1 MSRSQVY
8 QVGSLNLKVS
18 PMLHKEGDLIRSVNV
33 DSFPYGAKRKRCGYG
48 TYLGTPD
55 TSEVRNLFSWQKENG
70 TQFWNYRFSGSKLY
84 YSTQGTGAWTV
95 CGNGT
100 FNAAGT
106 MTNTV
111 LEDTLYICDGYGT
124 INFSTTGTSF
134 VNNGTYLYNGTSTTP
149 APVAVSLQEYQQRIY
164 AAGTASDMFW
174 SNVGTGGDWTNDSSS
189 ILIPG
194 AGKLISNFKSAQQLV
209 ANKNSGIVYQWNGN
223 DLTDLS
229 TDLGLTS
236 TQSVGKIQDYRIYL
250 NRLGF
255 FGYGGQRPELLSNA
269 IERQIYNDAG
279 EGIIGTTFD
288 NAAATTHQYRYY
300 CSIGTVTDDLTD
312 ETVPDAIAV
321 YDFQNNEWGNYQYA
335 NRPTAWLSYKDA
347 SGNQQ
352 LAFGDSS
359 GQCYQVSGTAT
370 DDNGVT
376 IPSVIEGVITL
387 GAPDQNKD
395 WRYLRASF
403 NPGAQ
408 AKVQVALADTYTKGK
423 KTWIDLGDAEDGIVE
438 YRFPSGSQSRLLFW
452 KVYESSKTARFI
464 FYGFSVEADIEEPR

>member
-55 TSEVRNLFSWQKENG
+55 TSEVKNLFSWQKENG

-100 FNAAGT
+100 FNPLGT
-106 MTNTV
+106 MTNAV
-111 LEDTLYICDGYGT
+111 LEDTLFVSDGYGT
-124 INFSTTGTSF
+124 VHFSTTGTSL
-134 VNNGTYLYNGTSTTP
+134 VNNGTYLYNGTDATP
-149 APVAVSLQEYQQRIY
+149 APIAVSLQEYHQRIF
-164 AAGTASDMFW
+164 AAGTASDLFW

-189 ILIPG
+189 VLIPG
-194 AGKLISNFKSAQQLV
+194 AGKLSFIFTSADRLV
-209 ANKNSGIVYQWNGN
+209 ATKNSGRIFRWDEFDLVDITTNLGPTSNNSIAEIEDYQ
-223 DLTDLS
+223 
-229 TDLGLTS
+229 
-236 TQSVGKIQDYRIYL
+236 IYL
-250 NRLGF
+250 NRQGF
-255 FGYGGQRPELLSNA
+255 FGYGGDKPELLSNA
-269 IERQIYNDAG
+269 IERQIYNDVG
-279 EGIIGTTFD
+279 EGIVGTTFD
-288 NAAATTHQYRYY
+288 NAPGVTHQYKYY
-300 CSIGTVTDDLTD
+300 CTIGTVTDDLTD
-312 ETVPDAIAV
+312 ETVNNAIAV
-321 YDFQNNEWGNYQYA
+321 YDFQNNEWWNYQFA
-335 NRPTAWLSYKDA
+335 NRPTAWLSYKDV

-352 LAFGDSS
+352 LAFGDST

-370 DDNGVT
+370 DDNASP
-376 IPSVIEGVITL
+376 ISSVIEGVVAY
-387 GAPDQNKD
+387 GAPDLDKD

-408 AKVQVALADTYTKGK
+408 AKFQVALADTYTKGK
-423 KTWIDLGDAEDGIVE
+423 KTWIDLGDASDGIIE
-438 YRFPSGSQSRLLFW
+438 YRFPTGSQSKLLFW

-464 FYGFSVEADIEEPR
+464 FYGFSVEADIEGAK